1 MIKNV
6 RMIPR
11 GFIHSNLFTIEG
23 FFMSKIQLPVI
34 DTKTALLTA
43 GVMLGMSAG
52 MMINHNVHADTVNPS
67 TSVMTVNNN
76 NNNNENNTPS
86 QVNAA
91 QSDTANTTQ
100 TQAEK
105 TQAGNKTDTA
115 SATSNTS
122 NDQVVTENH
131 AMTATTN
138 DDQQQAHKINFS
150 FVFPDGGSK
159 VPLETYPNVANDI
172 SQYNN
177 IKTGSKYDLSDW
189 KLSAFP
195 EFDFVG
201 LKNADTGKNISYT
214 GTMPDHDLNV
224 QVVVQPTGDGRLK
237 SMDFKDMDPVMQAC
251 YLYIETHGLPSHLD
265 HQAYGGKTEDE
276 FNNMAD
282 GTKDK
287 NNQGTQDGKDPNRD
301 VINNQKHVTLKFN
314 VLYNGK
320 IYGTETIKDAIVG
333 NPYTLTSIPSLQ
345 NKLLE
350 KGLTLNSASLK
361 LLSGTVPDKDTTYN
375 LQVVKADNAGNETT
389 GSDTVRNTT
398 KSVPDSNTNAD
409 KSGGQ
414 DNWQSADGT
423 ETPASDSTNTSES
436 ADTQADTQADPDDQN
451 GNDQNM
457 QNSDPN
463 KQQNTES
470 STQNNANN
478 QQLPQTGNVR
488 NTVALVALGLS
499 CMGIGTAL
507 LLKRE

>member
-1 MIKNV
+1 
-6 RMIPR
+6 
-11 GFIHSNLFTIEG
+11 
-23 FFMSKIQLPVI
+23 MSKIQLPVI

-52 MMINHNVHADTVNPS
+52 MMINHNIHADTVNPS
-67 TSVMTVNNN
+67 TSVVTVNNNNNNNDNNNN

-105 TQAGNKTDTA
+105 TQAGNETDTA

-122 NDQVVTENH
+122 NDQVATENH

-138 DDQQQAHKINFS
+138 DDQQQTHKINFS
-150 FVFPDGGSK
+150 FTFPDGSK

-224 QVVVQPTGDGRLK
+224 QVVVQPTGDGQLK
-237 SMDFKDMDPVMQAC
+237 STDIKDMDPVMKAC
-251 YLYIETHGLPSHLD
+251 HDYIQKHGLPSHLD

-345 NKLLE
+345 NKLQE

-389 GSDTVRNTT
+389 GSDTVRDTT

-423 ETPASDSTNTSES
+423 ETPASDLTNTSES
-436 ADTQADTQADPDDQN
+436 ADTQADPDDQN

-463 KQQNTES
+463 KQQNTDS
-470 STQNNANN
+470 AAQNNANN

>member
-1 MIKNV
+1 MIKNA

-52 MMINHNVHADTVNPS
+52 MMINHNIHADTVNPS
-67 TSVMTVNNN
+67 TSVVTVNNNNNNNDNNNN

-91 QSDTANTTQ
+91 QSDTANTA
-100 TQAEK
+100 QA
-105 TQAGNKTDTA
+105 QAGNKTDTA

-150 FVFPDGGSK
+150 FVFPDGSK

-224 QVVVQPTGDGRLK
+224 QVVVQPTGDGQLK
-237 SMDFKDMDPVMQAC
+237 STDIKDMDPVMKAC
-251 YLYIETHGLPSHLD
+251 HDYIQKHGLPSHLD

-287 NNQGTQDGKDPNRD
+287 NNQGTQDSKDPNRD

-345 NKLLE
+345 NKLQE

-389 GSDTVRNTT
+389 GSDTVRDTT

-414 DNWQSADGT
+414 DNWQSSDGT

-436 ADTQADTQADPDDQN
+436 ADTQADPDDQD
-451 GNDQNM
+451 GNDQNV

-463 KQQNTES
+463 KQQ
-470 STQNNANN
+470 STDSAAQNNANN

>member
-1 MIKNV
+1 MIKNI

-11 GFIHSNLFTIEG
+11 GFIHPNFNLFTIEG

-52 MMINHNVHADTVNPS
+52 MMINHNVHADTVNSNMP
-67 TSVMTVNNN
+67 VMTANNS
-76 NNNNENNTPS
+76 NNNENSVPS
-86 QVNAA
+86 QVKSV
-91 QSDTANTTQ
+91 QSATTNTTQ
-100 TQAEK
+100 LIQTE
-105 TQAGNKTDTA
+105 NETDTV
-115 SATSNTS
+115 SATDNTS
-122 NDQVVTENH
+122 DDQVVTENH

-138 DDQQQAHKINFS
+138 DDQQQTHKINFN
-150 FVFPDGGSK
+150 FTFPDGSK
-159 VPLETYPNVANDI
+159 VPLETYSNVANDI

-177 IKTGSKYDLSDW
+177 VKTGTKYDLSDW

-201 LKNADTGKNISYT
+201 LKDANTGKTIPYM

-224 QVVVQPTGDGRLK
+224 QLVIQPTGDGQLK
-237 SMDFKDMDPVMQAC
+237 STDIKDMDPVMKAC
-251 YLYIETHGLPSHLD
+251 HDYIQKHGLPSHLD

-287 NNQGTQDGKDPNRD
+287 DNQGTHEGKDPNRD
-301 VINNQKHVTLKFN
+301 IINNQKHVTLKFN

-320 IYGTETIKDAIVG
+320 VYGTETIKDAIVG
-333 NPYTLTSIPSLQ
+333 NPYTLTSISSLQ
-345 NKLLE
+345 SKLQE

-375 LQVVKADNAGNETT
+375 LQVVKADNTSTNADNDD
-389 GSDTVRNTT
+389 DTVRDTT
-398 KSVPDSNTNAD
+398 KSVPDSKISD
-409 KSGGQ
+409 GESGGQ
-414 DNWQSADGT
+414 TSWQSSDGT
-423 ETPASDSTNTSES
+423 EAPTSDSTS
-436 ADTQADTQADPDDQN
+436 ANKSSDTQADSDNQDGNNQN
-451 GNDQNM
+451 V

-463 KQQNTES
+463 KQQNTKS
-470 STQNNANN
+470 SDQSNANN
-478 QQLPQTGNVR
+478 QQLPQTGNVQ